1 MKGFLKITISIIL
14 GLAILLSFG
23 CASLPG
29 KLNPEFAFTV
39 MEFVTRDLTSSSGQR
54 IVEPV
59 FYAKDVVVLYFV
71 LANATIVDDEVYLI
85 AEVAILDSAG
95 EVLEFRETLNYRGD
109 RIEWWQTYDP
119 SYLVPGNYVFMITVV
134 DMLGPHT
141 ITETL
146 DFKIIAGSFI

>member
-1 MKGFLKITISIIL
+1 MKKFVSFFIIL
-14 GLAILLSFG
+14 ATLILFSG

-29 KLNPEFAFTV
+29 KLNPEFAFT
-39 MEFVTRDLTSSSGQR
+39 
-54 IVEPV
+54 
-59 FYAKDVVVLYFV
+59 VLYFV

-109 RIEWWQTYDP
+109 RIEWWQIYDP